1 MYEDLEREELI
12 AELKNVINESLLR
25 IVISNPRIKDGIT
38 KIKIRPVML
47 NGVLSYQSTEYI
59 GTQVFHK
66 NYDDDEIA
74 RYVEK
79 MIVNSFKQCEIL
91 TRNVTETILV
101 SKKGKITLNRK
112 KSDVNSVKIPENIKM
127 DLNHNRK
134 KNYILE
140 EGIPVPFLVDLG
152 VMNNKGEVL
161 KPKYD
166 KFKQINRFLEFI
178 RDVVMELPGD
188 RELKIIDFGCG
199 KSYLT
204 FAIYYY
210 LHDLCGL
217 DVSITG
223 LDLKKDVIEKCNNLS
238 NKYGYDKLTFKLGDI
253 AEYQGANQVDMVVT
267 LHACDTA
274 TDYALY
280 KAVIWNA
287 KVILSVPCCQHEV
300 NKQIKNELMS
310 PVLEYGILKDRLSAI
325 MTDAI
330 RAEMLKTKGYKTEIL
345 EFIDMEHTPK
355 NLLIRAVKKN
365 EKGDKE
371 KIDKLI
377 SEFEIQPTIVS
388 LLM

>member
-1 MYEDLEREELI
+1 MEREELI

-66 NYDDDEIA
+66 NYDEDEIA

-101 SKKGKITLNRK
+101 SKKGKITINRK

-178 RDVVMELPGD
+178 RDVVMELPSD
-188 RELKIIDFGCG
+188 RELKIIDFG
-199 KSYLT
+199 
-204 FAIYYY
+204 
-210 LHDLCGL
+210 
-217 DVSITG
+217 
-223 LDLKKDVIEKCNNLS
+223 
-238 NKYGYDKLTFKLGDI
+238 
-253 AEYQGANQVDMVVT
+253 
-267 LHACDTA
+267 
-274 TDYALY
+274 
-280 KAVIWNA
+280 
-287 KVILSVPCCQHEV
+287 
-300 NKQIKNELMS
+300 
-310 PVLEYGILKDRLSAI
+310 
-325 MTDAI
+325 
-330 RAEMLKTKGYKTEIL
+330 
-345 EFIDMEHTPK
+345 
-355 NLLIRAVKKN
+355 
-365 EKGDKE
+365 
-371 KIDKLI
+371 
-377 SEFEIQPTIVS
+377 
-388 LLM
+388 